1 MKKYIFFMM
10 VMSFLGVHSQNSM
23 HAEFWKKDKIGHAQ
37 SSFLISTGTYV
48 YLATHKKYKHLSEF
62 KKRLISFSIPMI
74 LGCVKELSD
83 LPSSNSRQAQWGDM
97 EANLIGSLAFQVSV
111 TIPLNFKKNKSD
123 AKLFTKAQRA
133 KKKKKQ
139 LVTK

>member
-1 MKKYIFFMM
+1 MKKFMFITL

-23 HAEFWKKDKIGHAQ
+23 HAEFWKKDKVGHVQ
-37 SSFLISTGTYV
+37 SSFIISTGTYV

-62 KKRLISFSIPMI
+62 KKRLIALSIPMI
-74 LGCVKELSD
+74 LGGIKEIHD
-83 LPSSNSRQAQWGDM
+83 MNSRNNSAEWGDM

-111 TIPLNFKKNKSD
+111 TIPLNFKKTKSD
-123 AKLFTKAQRA
+123 AKLFTRAQKA
-133 KKKKKQ
+133 KKKKKR

>member
-23 HAEFWKKDKIGHAQ
+23 NAEFWKKDKIGHAQ
-37 SSFLISTGTYV
+37 SSFIISTGTYV
-48 YLATHKKYKHLSEF
+48 FLATHKKYKHLSEF
-62 KKRLISFSIPMI
+62 KKRLISFSIPML
-74 LGCVKELSD
+74 LGCVKEIHD
-83 LPSSNSRQAQWGDM
+83 MNSPNNNAQWGDM

-111 TIPLNFKKNKSD
+111 TIPLNFKKNKTD
-123 AKLFTKAQRA
+123 AKLFTRA
-133 KKKKKQ
+133 KKAKRKKKR

>member
-1 MKKYIFFMM
+1 MFITL

-23 HAEFWKKDKIGHAQ
+23 HTEFWQKDKVGHAQ

-83 LPSSNSRQAQWGDM
+83 MPSSNNRQAQWGDM

-111 TIPLNFKKNKSD
+111 TIPLNFKKTKSD
-123 AKLFTKAQRA
+123 AKLFTRAQKG
-133 KKKKKQ
+133 KKKKKR